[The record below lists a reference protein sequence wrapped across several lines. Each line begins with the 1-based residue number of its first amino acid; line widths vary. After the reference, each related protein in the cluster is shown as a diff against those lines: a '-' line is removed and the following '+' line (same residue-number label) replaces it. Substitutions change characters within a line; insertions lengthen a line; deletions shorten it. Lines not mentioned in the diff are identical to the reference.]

1 MKTLQKIKS
10 RLHPLSRL
18 SVRLM
23 KYFLLVILLMF
34 FLSVY
39 SIESSSSL
47 NRQNNNTLEHIQ
59 SLQLLLTRLEDT
71 AAITSNYFTN
81 PSDKYLSQFKTTY
94 GDAAEYAA
102 SLRALYPES
111 YLYRDI
117 SAMLDSYYEDAI
129 SLFDKFSL
137 EVPTFKFNR
146 EKIALDNLRTGIYS
160 YIYQGM
166 SDELTLAQEN
176 IQSNHLVLKNN
187 LRSTYLLIV
196 IFTLICAFTAY
207 KMSSSFALPIRNLS
221 LKCAAVASGKR
232 DLYLEKIKPDDEI
245 NILITSFNEM
255 VNSLKISEQQLEEK
269 YQIEQQLQEEQIK
282 NAQMQTL
289 LSLSELE
296 YLLMQINPHFLYNT
310 LNSISAL
317 TIIEDAPKSKE
328 MIDSLSGLLRNSLS
342 VLHDTVPLQVEI
354 ETIKNYLNIQKVRF
368 GSRLGYQIDVPD
380 DCLNETIPAM
390 ILQPLVENAIVHGLE
405 LKTDCGTL
413 KIGAC
418 KHIGG
423 LVLTVQDDG
432 VGIDPRTLE
441 KMQTPPDDGTYD
453 FRSGI
458 GIPNVKRR
466 LFLLY
471 NKDVLQIESTLGSGT
486 FITITLPEL

>member
-1 MKTLQKIKS
+1 M
-10 RLHPLSRL
+10 
-18 SVRLM
+18 
-23 KYFLLVILLMF
+23 
-34 FLSVY
+34 
-39 SIESSSSL
+39 
-47 NRQNNNTLEHIQ
+47 
-59 SLQLLLTRLEDT
+59 
-71 AAITSNYFTN
+71 
-81 PSDKYLSQFKTTY
+81 
-94 GDAAEYAA
+94 
-102 SLRALYPES
+102 
-111 YLYRDI
+111 
-117 SAMLDSYYEDAI
+117 
-129 SLFDKFSL
+129 
-137 EVPTFKFNR
+137 
-146 EKIALDNLRTGIYS
+146 
-160 YIYQGM
+160 
-166 SDELTLAQEN
+166 
-176 IQSNHLVLKNN
+176 
-187 LRSTYLLIV
+187 
-196 IFTLICAFTAY
+196 
-207 KMSSSFALPIRNLS
+207 
-221 LKCAAVASGKR
+221 
-232 DLYLEKIKPDDEI
+232 
-245 NILITSFNEM
+245 
-255 VNSLKISEQQLEEK
+255 KISEQQLEEK

-418 KHIGG
+418 KQAGS

-432 VGIDPRTLE
+432 VGIEPRTLE

-486 FITITLPEL
+486 FITITLPDL